1 MEYLLQSHNSI
12 CKTQTSSSVSSNLGG
27 GLAPMDV
34 SAIKGKGI
42 DTRAEERKE
51 KETKGTKNSR

>member
-1 MEYLLQSHNSI
+1 
-12 CKTQTSSSVSSNLGG
+12 
-27 GLAPMDV
+27 MDV

-51 KETKGTKNSR
+51 KETKRTKDSG